1 MQNRPDLGAPASFTF
16 PKPQR
21 ITVGGGTVVALD
33 ERFATVGSQDL
44 RVEAGADRTVHR
56 QVTLRTTH
64 RAVSGT
70 VKDCR
75 TAP

>member
-1 MQNRPDLGAPASFTF
+1 MT
-16 PKPQR
+16 
-21 ITVGGGTVVALD
+21 IVCTVIALD
-33 ERFATVGSQDL
+33 ERFGTVGAQDL
-44 RVEAGADRTVHR
+44 RIESGGDRTVHR

-75 TAP
+75 EAA